1 MEMWKMESS
10 HGSGDGCS
18 SREDS
23 TGRALSWEPLG
34 SLAGW
39 RCCSCWR
46 MRVGIKSF
54 ASNLAVVRLL
64 VNFIISLLDYFS
76 ENSIVTCFAKI
87 GTVLKPLL
95 KPPRVLEKSGDNVFI
110 FTLLCESLSCYENIS
125 LSGSKHMLNFL
136 ELLVITRR
144 NSKNKFPPGGIYL
157 RQT

>member
-1 MEMWKMESS
+1 M
-10 HGSGDGCS
+10 
-18 SREDS
+18 
-23 TGRALSWEPLG
+23 
-34 SLAGW
+34 
-39 RCCSCWR
+39 
-46 MRVGIKSF
+46 GIKSF

-95 KPPRVLEKSGDNVFI
+95 KPPRVLEKSGDKLSHNNVKI
-110 FTLLCESLSCYENIS
+110 KTLSCYENIS